1 MGVTV
6 TVKEVKAW
14 DKKYADKAK
23 AAAQDGGNAGAKKA
37 KVEGDFEVELK
48 CSAELDGGKTLKASC
63 SWLIKQG
70 SKLFPNLSQS
80 KKASASK
87 DVRPDKI
94 SQGDV
99 DDVVSSA
106 AQAELEGIVKKLA
119 EWEAS
124 EKKKR

>member
-6 TVKEVKAW
+6 TVKEVKVW
-14 DKKYADKAK
+14 DKTFAAKAK
-23 AAAQDGGNAGAKKA
+23 AAAESGGAAGAKKG

-48 CSAELDGGKTLKASC
+48 CSVELEGKTLKASC
-63 SWLIKQG
+63 GWLIKQG
-70 SKLFPNLSQS
+70 SKLFPNLAQS

-94 SQGDV
+94 SAGDV
-99 DDVVSSA
+99 DDVASSA
-106 AQAELEGIVKKLA
+106 AQTELEGIVKKLA

>member
-6 TVKEVKAW
+6 SVKETKVW
-14 DKKYADKAK
+14 DKKFADKAK
-23 AAAQDGGNAGAKKA
+23 AAAQEGGNAGAKKS
-37 KVEGDFEVELK
+37 KVEGDYEVELK
-48 CSAELDGGKTLKASC
+48 CTAEFDGAKTLKASC

-80 KKASASK
+80 KKASAAK
-87 DVRPDKI
+87 DVKADRI
-94 SQGDV
+94 SQADV

-119 EWEAS
+119 EWEANQ
-124 EKKKR
+124 KKK